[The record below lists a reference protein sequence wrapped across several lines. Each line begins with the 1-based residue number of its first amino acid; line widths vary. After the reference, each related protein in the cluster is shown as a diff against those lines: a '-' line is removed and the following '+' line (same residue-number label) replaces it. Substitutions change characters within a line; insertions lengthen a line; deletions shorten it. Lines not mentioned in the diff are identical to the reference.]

1 MLTPDFTH
9 AQWRKSSRSNGGGAA
24 CVMVAHV
31 PGATGVKDS
40 KLGST
45 SPVLPFTTSTWSAF
59 LSDVKTGKHDLR

>member
-1 MLTPDFTH
+1 MLAPDFTQAH
-9 AQWRKSSRSNGGGAA
+9 WKKSSRSHGGGGA

-31 PGATGVKDS
+31 PEATGVKDS
-40 KLGST
+40 KLGSA